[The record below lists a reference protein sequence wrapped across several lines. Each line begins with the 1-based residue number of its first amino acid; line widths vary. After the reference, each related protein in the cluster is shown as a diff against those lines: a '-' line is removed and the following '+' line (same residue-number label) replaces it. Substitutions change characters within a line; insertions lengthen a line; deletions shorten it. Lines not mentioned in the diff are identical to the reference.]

1 MYLNFTDHFS
11 ETTPKYLMKTDDDVF
26 VNLPILY
33 HLLTKV
39 NPYRNSEYLLLGKV
53 LQERKVLKV

>member
-11 ETTPKYLMKTDDDVF
+11 KTTPKYLMKTDDDVF
-26 VNLPILY
+26 VNLPKLY

-39 NPYRNSEYLLLGKV
+39 NTYRSSEYLLLGKV
-53 LQERKVLKV
+53 LQKQKVLKV